1 MYVVAEFEI
10 ELGSEELLAVS
21 LDLLVQWLAEVIE
34 IESPIHWL
42 EAARRIANAAGV
54 QRVGGRIQETF
65 KRACRSGSRT
75 RRFESHGGFLW
86 VNDSPEPIVRD
97 RSEAPA
103 QLKKI
108 ELIAPEEIQ
117 AAIEQSVGD
126 SFGLAAED
134 IAVSACRL
142 LGFARVSEDMRT
154 AVEELRDDLIS
165 KGRLALRGETIIRSP
180 LSK

>member
-1 MYVVAEFEI
+1 M
-10 ELGSEELLAVS
+10 
-21 LDLLVQWLAEVIE
+21 
-34 IESPIHWL
+34 
-42 EAARRIANAAGV
+42 
-54 QRVGGRIQETF
+54 
-65 KRACRSGSRT
+65 
-75 RRFESHGGFLW
+75 
-86 VNDSPEPIVRD
+86 NDSPEPIVRD